1 MTTQQKIQVT
11 GAAVLL
17 LCVLPLPYGFF
28 MLVRVAMTIIGGYL
42 AYKYYEEDNTTLA
55 LTFCGI
61 VLLFQPFFKI
71 ALGREL
77 WLIVDII
84 VAIFL
89 LALAVKKK

>member
-61 VLLFQPFFKI
+61 VLLFQPFFRI

-77 WLIVDII
+77 WLVVD
-84 VAIFL
+84 VAISIL
-89 LALAVKKK
+89 LLVLAAKNK

>member
-42 AYKYYEEDNTTLA
+42 AYKYYEKDNTTLV
-55 LTFCGI
+55 LIFCGI
-61 VLLFQPFFKI
+61 ALLFQPFFRI

-77 WLIVDII
+77 WLVID
-84 VAIFL
+84 VAISIL
-89 LALAVKKK
+89 LLVLAAKNK

>member
-1 MTTQQKIQVT
+1 MTTQQKIQVV

-17 LCVLPLPYGFF
+17 SCIFPLPYGFF

-61 VLLFQPFFKI
+61 VLLFQPFFRI

-77 WLIVDII
+77 WLVID
-84 VAIFL
+84 VAISIL
-89 LALAVKKK
+89 LLVLAAKNK

>member
-1 MTTQQKIQVT
+1 MTTQQKIQIA

-17 LCVLPLPYGFF
+17 LCVFPLPYGFF

-61 VLLFQPFFKI
+61 ALLFQPFFKI

-77 WLIVDII
+77 WLVVDIA
-84 VAIFL
+84 VAIL
-89 LALAVKKK
+89 LLVLAAKNK